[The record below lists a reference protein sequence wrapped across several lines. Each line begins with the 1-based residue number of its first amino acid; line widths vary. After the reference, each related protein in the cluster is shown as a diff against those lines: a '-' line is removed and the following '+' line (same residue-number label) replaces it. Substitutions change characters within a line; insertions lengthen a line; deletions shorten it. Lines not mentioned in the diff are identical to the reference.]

1 MGNIKV
7 KDTDTEEETNYLFLL
22 DSFDLRKET
31 TNLDIKGP
39 DTRGAGDTQGESDE
53 S

>member
-7 KDTDTEEETNYLFLL
+7 KDTDTEEQTNYLFLL
-22 DSFDLRKET
+22 DSFEIEYAITNPQVEGLGET
-31 TNLDIKGP
+31 QT
-39 DTRGAGDTQGESDE
+39 ESDE